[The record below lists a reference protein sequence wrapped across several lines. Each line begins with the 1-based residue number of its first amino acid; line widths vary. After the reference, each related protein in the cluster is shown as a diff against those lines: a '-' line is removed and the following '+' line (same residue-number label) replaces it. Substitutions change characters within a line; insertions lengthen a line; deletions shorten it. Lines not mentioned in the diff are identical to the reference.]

1 MAIKVEKYT
10 RYQGPK
16 AKYDAAKHKGV
27 PYYTTDTKEII
38 LNGITYAS
46 VGDLQAEITKAL
58 PLDAEMSETSEKGVQ
73 NKVITK
79 TILDN
84 EKVTAAALNDLNTR
98 IIKLDS
104 DKQDKG
110 DFVTP
115 NMVEQ
120 AKKDAN
126 TYTDDKIKNL
136 VNGAPEV
143 LDTLKEIADAIQKG
157 DSTAVALAEQI
168 AKEVQDRTNADNL
181 KQDKLTAGKNI
192 TLENNIISAP
202 ENVSAFVND
211 AKYVTEAALT
221 TKLEALSTDLKTYID
236 ETNLTGTVE

>member
-10 RYQGPK
+10 RYQGLK

-58 PLDAEMSETSEKGVQ
+58 PLDTEMSETSEKGVQ

-115 NMVEQ
+115 NVVE
-120 AKKDAN
+120 
-126 TYTDDKIKNL
+126 
-136 VNGAPEV
+136 
-143 LDTLKEIADAIQKG
+143 
-157 DSTAVALAEQI
+157 
-168 AKEVQDRTNADNL
+168 
-181 KQDKLTAGKNI
+181 
-192 TLENNIISAP
+192 
-202 ENVSAFVND
+202 
-211 AKYVTEAALT
+211 
-221 TKLEALSTDLKTYID
+221 
-236 ETNLTGTVE
+236 